1 MAEVRWEINPD
12 GRFYCDEDGFGMT
25 NDKEIN
31 LYGVID
37 RKGKVVKN
45 FTLEK

>member
-1 MAEVRWEINPD
+1 MNKVCVLTPID
-12 GRFYCDEDGFGMT
+12 GGEDGFGMT

-37 RKGKVVKN
+37 RKGKVVKK